1 MQRTGISHLIFS
13 CFVALVVLIPTRGFG
28 WGKDGHAAIVRLAF
42 QLMPAAQRER
52 LYAILDTTDPYYIG
66 NWADWYARKEYP
78 ESKPWHYVDIPADAT
93 KYVPS
98 RDCGDDGCILS
109 ELPLLE
115 QELKKK
121 RLSFT
126 ERREDM
132 LFYFH
137 FLGDLTQ
144 PFHSL
149 GPTGATD
156 LHVKWHGERQTL
168 HRVWDESIILEHDID
183 TVSLL
188 KLARTM
194 QSEPLETDY
203 VKIAMHE
210 RDIAVQNLVAEGV
223 RLPNNY
229 TDEKWPIVEHALIE
243 SALLIVAKTKD
254 M

>member
-1 MQRTGISHLIFS
+1 
-13 CFVALVVLIPTRGFG
+13 
-28 WGKDGHAAIVRLAF
+28 
-42 QLMPAAQRER
+42 MPRN
-52 LYAILDTTDPYYIG
+52 T
-66 NWADWYARKEYP
+66 
-78 ESKPWHYVDIPADAT
+78 
-93 KYVPS
+93 VPS

-126 ERREDM
+126 DRREDM
-132 LFYFH
+132 LYYFH

-144 PFHSL
+144 PFHTL

-168 HRVWDESIILEHDID
+168 HRVWDESIILEHEID
-183 TVSLL
+183 TVALL
-188 KLARTM
+188 KLARSM

-203 VKIAMHE
+203 AKIAMEGH
-210 RDIAVQNLVAEGV
+210 RIAVQNLVDEGV

-243 SALLIVAKTKD
+243 AALLIVAKTKD

>member
-1 MQRTGISHLIFS
+1 QRTGISNLICS
-13 CFVALVVLIPTRGFG
+13 CFVALGISIPNLTFA

-42 QLMPAAQRER
+42 QLMPLAQRER

-66 NWADWYARKEYP
+66 NWADWFARKEYP
-78 ESKPWHYVDIPADAT
+78 ESAPWHYVDIPPDAT
-93 KYVPS
+93 EYVPAH
-98 RDCGDDGCILS
+98 DCNDGCILS

-115 QELKKK
+115 RELKLK

-126 ERREDM
+126 KRREDM

-137 FLGDLTQ
+137 FLGDLYQ
-144 PFHSL
+144 PFHTL

-156 LHVKWHGERQTL
+156 LYVKWHGEKQTL
-168 HRVWDESIILEHDID
+168 HRVWDESIILDHDID

-203 VKIAMHE
+203 
-210 RDIAVQNLVAEGV
+210 
-223 RLPNNY
+223 
-229 TDEKWPIVEHALIE
+229 
-243 SALLIVAKTKD
+243 
-254 M
+254 